1 MGQIGSMNVFGLDI
15 GGSGIKGAPVDLDRG
30 ELIGARQRLD
40 TPAGASIK
48 DVAATV
54 TQLLTSW
61 EIKPDLMGATFPA
74 VIVDGHA
81 RTAANVDKAW
91 IGADVAEILGEAA
104 GVTVRPINDADA
116 AGLAEARFGAGKD
129 VAGTVLMLTLGTGIG
144 SAVFLDGKLWPNTEF
159 GHLEVDGHD
168 AETKAADSARD
179 REDLTWEHWAKRL
192 SRYLSHLEALVWPDL
207 IILGGGV
214 SRKSDKFVPLL
225 EGVRTK
231 VVPAK
236 LQNEAGIIGAA
247 LWAAEGGTPTT
258 PAGH

>member
-1 MGQIGSMNVFGLDI
+1 MTVFGLDI

-30 ELIGARQRLD
+30 ELIGDRQRLD
-40 TPAGASIK
+40 TPAGGSIK

-61 EIKPDLMGATFPA
+61 EVKPDLMGATFPA

-81 RTAANVDKAW
+81 QTAANVDKAW

-104 GVTVRPINDADA
+104 GVTVTPINDADA
-116 AGLAEARFGAGKD
+116 AGLAEVRFGAGKG
-129 VAGTVLMLTLGTGIG
+129 VAGTVVMLTLGTGIG
-144 SAVFLDGKLWPNTEF
+144 SAVFLDGTLWPNTEF

-168 AETKAADSARD
+168 AETKAADSARERD
-179 REDLTWEHWAKRL
+179 DLTWEHWAKRL
-192 SRYLSHLEALVWPDL
+192 SRYLSHLEALLWPDL

-214 SRKSDKFVPLL
+214 SKKSDKFLPLL

-247 LWAAEGGTPTT
+247 LWASEKSGAAAT
-258 PAGH
+258 AGAAAKA